1 VKIRGNFDI
10 SQREWALAQLRVVE
24 ALPLEGTGAVAWQ
37 KLRDLMVSTLP
48 DPDQDANIAVLPLIR
63 ADILAHLSDER
74 KIASVHVCNDPS
86 CTMDTVS
93 VYERSEGRPLT
104 DTN

>member
-10 SQREWALAQLRVVE
+10 SQREWVLAQIRVVDV
-24 ALPLEGTGAVAWQ
+24 LPLEGTSAVAWH

-74 KIASVHVCNDPS
+74 KIVSVHVCNDPS
-86 CTMDTVS
+86 CNMDTVS
-93 VYERSEGRPLT
+93 VYDRSEGRPLT